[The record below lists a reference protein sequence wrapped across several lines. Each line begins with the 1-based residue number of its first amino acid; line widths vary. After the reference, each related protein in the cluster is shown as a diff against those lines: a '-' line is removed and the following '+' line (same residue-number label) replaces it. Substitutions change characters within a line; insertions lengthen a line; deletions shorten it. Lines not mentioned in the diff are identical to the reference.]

1 MNPNTLFLL
10 AGIVGWSCAGTK
22 CAEPADDTEQSP
34 RARLMQGFEGKAPV
48 VGSPVPEV
56 KAFDSDGMSINLR
69 DQLNGRHT
77 VLVFGCLT

>member
-10 AGIVGWSCAGTK
+10 AGIVGWSCTGTAY
-22 CAEPADDTEQSP
+22 AEPADGTEESL
-34 RARLMQGFEGKAPV
+34 RARLMQGFEGKAPD
-48 VGSPVPEV
+48 VGAPVPEV
-56 KAFDSDGMSINLR
+56 KAFDSEGKSINLR